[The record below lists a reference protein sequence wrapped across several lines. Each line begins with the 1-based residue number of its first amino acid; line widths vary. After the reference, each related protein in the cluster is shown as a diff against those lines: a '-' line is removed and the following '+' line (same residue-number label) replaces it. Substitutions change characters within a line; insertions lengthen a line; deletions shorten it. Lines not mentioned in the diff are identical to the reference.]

1 MDAEKDIVLLTGT
14 KDAFRTI
21 GMMKGVKKILFDDV
35 GRDCMFRDA
44 FRRRWPSETQEY
56 LAEAII
62 QFFPD
67 LTEMY
72 FGSTQRD
79 SFSVIRYIKSPAG
92 YKLVPNLREDDHTM
106 NCLNVQDWTLAWA
119 KLQKSLG
126 GESVCPEVK
135 IMWVLK
141 RSED

>member
-92 YKLVPNLREDDHTM
+92 YKLVPNL
-106 NCLNVQDWTLAWA
+106 AWA